1 MAPGTGPGAGS
12 TTGTVAWRGLRA
24 LVPVERDELA
34 ALLWSAAL
42 FFTVLCSYYVIRPLR
57 ESLGLIGGVKN
68 LPWMFTATFV
78 AMLLAVPL
86 FSWVVARWPR
96 QVFIPL
102 VYRAFAAMLLGFFA
116 ALQLVSDESLVSVA
130 RVFFV
135 FAAVFALFVVSVF
148 WGYMADLW
156 RREQGERLFG
166 FIAAGGTAGA
176 LAGPLLTGL
185 LAPRIG
191 NAYLL
196 LVSMLGLELAA
207 RCVGRLGRV
216 AQPAARAQ
224 ACEGELPIAP
234 GVFAGFTLT
243 LSSPRLLWICGY
255 VLLLAIT
262 GTFFYFEQMTIVGAR
277 IADPVARTVLFAD
290 IDLAVNLITF
300 LLQSVVLGRLMPRIG
315 LAWTLAALPL
325 VSLAGFLALGAD
337 PVFAVILGAQIVRRS
352 ADYAV
357 SKPAREVLF
366 TLVDRE
372 SKYKAKNFIDTAVYR
387 GGDALGAWVFQG
399 LQGLGLGLSGLA
411 LLAAPIAALWA
422 GSSLLLGR
430 LARSAGRV

>member
-1 MAPGTGPGAGS
+1 ML
-12 TTGTVAWRGLRA
+12 WRGLRA
-24 LVPVERDELA
+24 LVPVERHELA
-34 ALLWSAAL
+34 AMLWSAAL
-42 FFTVLCSYYVIRPLR
+42 FFTVLCSYYIIRPLR
-57 ESLGLIGGVKN
+57 ESLGLTGGVKN

-86 FSWVVARWPR
+86 FSWMVARWSR
-96 QVFIPL
+96 QVFIPM
-102 VYRAFAAMLLGFFA
+102 VYRAFGASLLGFFV
-116 ALQLVSDESLVSVA
+116 ALQLVSGEGLVIVA

-191 NAYLL
+191 IAYLL

-207 RCVGRLGRV
+207 RCVGRLGRLV
-216 AQPAARAQ
+216 RPI
-224 ACEGELPIAP
+224 EHEGGGELPI
-234 GVFAGFTLT
+234 GGGLLAGFTLT

-262 GTFFYFEQMTIVGAR
+262 GTFFYFEQMTIVEAR
-277 IADPVARTVLFAD
+277 IADPTARTVLFAD
-290 IDLAVNLITF
+290 IDLAVNVVTLV
-300 LLQSVVLGRLMPRIG
+300 LQGTVLGWVMPRIG

-337 PVFAVILGAQIVRRS
+337 PVFAVVVGAQIVRRS

-357 SKPAREVLF
+357 SRPAREVLF

-387 GGDALGAWVFQG
+387 GGDALSAWLFQG
-399 LQGLGLGLSGLA
+399 LRGLGLGLSGLA

-430 LARSAGRV
+430 IARTRRRSG